1 MTSVVAQPKRF
12 GLLAYLAVARPQGFH
27 RRDALMAMF
36 WPEQDAAH
44 ARDSLN
50 QAIRFLRQVLGANVI
65 LSRGA
70 EDVAVD
76 SALLWCDVAEFRAA
90 VDAER
95 HGEALDLYGGD
106 LLPGYFVADSLGFDE
121 WLEAERRL
129 LRERASE
136 AARAMA
142 ERDEASGNL
151 TLALRWSRRAVD
163 LSSGDERT
171 FRRWLSMLARA
182 GDRAGAVRAY
192 EQFARRL
199 RDEYEADPSPETQ
212 AVIDRIRQEI
222 EAPPHVLAPRVPSPI
237 VPRSVTPGSR
247 DGRFDAGSIVARGW
261 YAIAFEIGAGGMA
274 TVYLARDIKHDRSV
288 AVKVLRPEVALTV
301 GGHGFLREIQIA
313 AGLQH
318 PNIVPVFDSG
328 SMDGRLYYVM
338 PHIVGESLRARLKR
352 ERTLP
357 TDEAVRIAGE
367 VADALSYAHKQGIV
381 HRDIKPE
388 NILLTGEP
396 PSAESH
402 AMVTDF
408 GIARAIARSGAED
421 QLTQTGVVI
430 GSPAYMSPEHA
441 AADQTLDGRS
451 DVYSLACVLYE
462 MLAGAPPFVAST
474 RQGVLAKHVHEAPPL
489 VASIRPDV
497 SAAVDAV
504 IARALS
510 KVPADRYP
518 GASEFAA
525 ALRAAATA
533 PRSIASD
540 ATLPKPPGG
549 DTPRSRRRYF
559 AMALDATLVMAVL
572 AIAGW
577 FGWRSRFGGAPNGF
591 TDELSRRR
599 NIAVLY
605 FEDRTR
611 GQRAGPLVA
620 GLTEALIRQL
630 AGATTE
636 VRVASPY
643 ASEMFRGHA
652 AVAPDS
658 VGRALNVGTLLS
670 GRVATL
676 GDGLRVD
683 VEVIDASI
691 GRSVAHARIDQP
703 TPDWIGLQDSLAHAV
718 TVLLRPYLARP
729 MLQLLNRPGTRN
741 RAAWEGMKRGVR
753 LVAEAD
759 SLIRARAESAATR
772 RIVTS
777 DSLLAIAAALDERW
791 ADPLVERARLGR
803 IASGLRTLTDSAS
816 RQWIDASLVLVEQ
829 ALERSPNNAAALH
842 ERGALR
848 LQLALG
854 NLSRSTQT
862 QLLRLAEQDIRGSI
876 RGDSLQAAAW
886 VTLSQVLYL
895 QGSGSPLTAI
905 ETALRLDPFVPDL
918 APALKRFTVHAMV
931 WRNRAD
937 LERWCL
943 EGRKRFPRNPWF
955 VECRLWQ
962 SAVPSGFWR
971 SLERA
976 RPGPNMDDVWK
987 MRNEYVATNPPEAR
1001 RLSALKANML
1011 VALALVQAGQPDS
1024 ARALADASGGDPSI
1038 DPLHEL
1044 SLLAAIVAA
1053 ETRDTAKAG
1062 QLLDDYKRAHP
1073 TARSPMFEYLEMIT
1087 VAPVMVDPR
1096 FTGFLDTHH

>member
-1 MTSVVAQPKRF
+1 MV
-12 GLLAYLAVARPQGFH
+12 
-27 RRDALMAMF
+27 MF

-95 HGEALDLYGGD
+95 HGEALELYGGD
-106 LLPGYFVADSLGFDE
+106 LLAGYFVADSLGFDE

-142 ERDEASGNL
+142 ERDEASGKL

-182 GDRAGAVRAY
+182 GDRAGAVREY

-199 RDEYEADPSPETQ
+199 REEYEADPSPETQ
-212 AVIDRIRQEI
+212 AVIDRIRHEI
-222 EAPPHVLAPRVPSPI
+222 EAPPHVLPPRAPGPI
-237 VPRSVTPGSR
+237 APRSVTPASR
-247 DGRFDAGSIVARGW
+247 DGRFDAGSIVAHGW

-288 AVKVLRPEVALTV
+288 AVKVLRPEVALAV
-301 GGHGFLREIQIA
+301 GSQGFLREIQIA

-352 ERTLP
+352 ERTLSI
-357 TDEAVRIAGE
+357 DEAVRIAGE

-396 PSAESH
+396 RSAESH

-441 AADQTLDGRS
+441 AGDQTLDGRS

-474 RQGVLAKHVHEAPPL
+474 RHGVLAKHVHEAPPL
-489 VASIRPDV
+489 VASIRPGV

-510 KVPADRYP
+510 KAPADRYP

-533 PRSIASD
+533 PRSIAPD

-549 DTPRSRRRYF
+549 DTPRPRRRYF
-559 AMALDATLVMAVL
+559 AMALDATLVMVVL

-577 FGWRSRFGGAPNGF
+577 FGWRSRFGGAPNGS
-591 TDELSRRR
+591 TAELSRRR

-611 GQRAGPLVA
+611 GERAGPLVA
-620 GLTEALIRQL
+620 GLTNALIRQVT
-630 AGATTE
+630 ATSQAN
-636 VRVASPY
+636 VSSRY
-643 ASEMFRGHA
+643 ASALFPPGTGVR
-652 AVAPDS
+652 PDS
-658 VGRALNVGTLLS
+658 S
-670 GRVATL
+670 GRVLNAGTLVSGRVSTL
-676 GDGLRVD
+676 GAGLRVD
-683 VEVIDASI
+683 VELIDAPS
-691 GRSVAHARIDQP
+691 GRAVAHARIDQRA
-703 TPDWIGLQDSLAHAV
+703 TDWIGMQDSLASVV
-718 TVLLRPYLARP
+718 TALLRTYLSQP
-729 MLQLLNRPGTRN
+729 MLQLVSHPGTRN
-741 RAAWEGMKRGVR
+741 PAAWEAMQRASRRVD
-753 LVAEAD
+753 EAD
-759 SLIRARAESAATR
+759 SLTRTRADSLAGRPIVEADSILAATA
-772 RIVTS
+772 S
-777 DSLLAIAAALDERW
+777 LDERW
-791 ADPLVERARLGR
+791 AEPLIERARLGL
-803 IASGLRTLTDSAS
+803 IASRLTGQTDST
-816 RQWIDASLVLVEQ
+816 RRHWIDASLVLIEQ
-829 ALERSPNNAAALH
+829 ALERSADDPAALTV
-842 ERGALR
+842 RGGLRFALVRWSDSASTTTR
-848 LQLALG
+848 LY
-854 NLSRSTQT
+854 
-862 QLLRLAEQDIRGSI
+862 RLAEHDLQRSI
-876 RGDSLQAAAW
+876 ALDSLQAPAW
-886 VTLSQVLYL
+886 VLLSRVWYQTR
-895 QGSGSPLTAI
+895 SGSPLAAI
-905 ETALRLDPFVPDL
+905 DRAFRLDPFEPGVESTM
-918 APALKRFTVHAMV
+918 KRFTMIAVGTRDAAAV
-931 WRNRAD
+931 
-937 LERWCL
+937 EYWCS
-943 EGRKRFPRNPWF
+943 EARRRFPHNPSF

-962 SAVPSGFWR
+962 SALPNANVK
-971 SLERA
+971 LE
-976 RPGPNMDDVWK
+976 DV
-987 MRNEYVATNPPEAR
+987 RTAGDAYVALNPPDRQRFAV
-1001 RLSALKANML
+1001 SKANL
-1011 VALALVQAGQPDS
+1011 LTAFALVRAGRPDS
-1024 ARALADASGGDPSI
+1024 ARALVNASRADRSI
-1038 DPLHEL
+1038 DPQREL
-1044 SLLAAIVAA
+1044 SLLAAVIAA
-1053 ETRDTAKAG
+1053 ETRDTVRAVEF
-1062 QLLDDYKRAHP
+1062 LNDYRRAHVGD
-1073 TARSPMFEYLEMIT
+1073 AFS
-1087 VAPVMVDPR
+1087 
-1096 FTGFLDTHH
+1096 TGFEGMWSITPMVSAPSFRRLLEKNR